1 MVSIYIHNSVNT
13 HTCVCVYIYIYQV
26 RTPCILIGY
35 CPMYSCTHASN
46 HLSPLLH
53 FIPMGFSALSAS
65 GLRLV
70 AGGARWFPSL
80 SSLLTYPANF
90 HCYPFIVI
98 KFIGEKDGIVL
109 GHN

>member
-1 MVSIYIHNSVNT
+1 MCI
-13 HTCVCVYIYIYQV
+13 YIYISSKNSLHSNW
-26 RTPCILIGY
+26 IL
-35 CPMYSCTHASN
+35 PHVLMHSC
-46 HLSPLLH
+46 LQPLKSPLLH